1 MNLNTGNRSRS
12 KKRCVYDTAKRAGT
26 ARKNKT
32 GHLHG
37 TAEVYENHGTTV
49 LQRTCRAVTFPHGKK
64 NTEAGEHPDNVME
77 LLQVE
82 REGNMNYLEEL
93 EKIRQAMEESLEKL
107 DKEGLLLERDY
118 LYEELI
124 AVNKSIKRIKK
135 VQRSAKRS
143 LGFDKLFERT
153 IKNKF

>member
-1 MNLNTGNRSRS
+1 
-12 KKRCVYDTAKRAGT
+12 
-26 ARKNKT
+26 
-32 GHLHG
+32 
-37 TAEVYENHGTTV
+37 
-49 LQRTCRAVTFPHGKK
+49 
-64 NTEAGEHPDNVME
+64 
-77 LLQVE
+77 
-82 REGNMNYLEEL
+82 MNYLEEL